1 MIVYVDVL
9 FVVNFFITYLLLLL
23 TKLFIKD
30 NPKMIKLLF
39 SSFIG
44 GAYSLVILVDEL
56 NFFVTA
62 IGKIAVSALIVF
74 IAFGFKRAVVFAKT
88 LGIFY
93 FSNMLLLGVILA
105 IWLIFKPDG
114 ITIHNDVVYF
124 DIPARILL
132 ISALAAYVISLAAV
146 KLYNRTIGKNEI
158 YSLTVLKNDKE
169 VHVYAFADTGNK
181 LKEPFSDYPVIVI
194 DESKISFDTE
204 RIIPF
209 NSVGGEGMLRAFK
222 PDKIIISNGKG
233 SYETDRVY
241 IALSSVDSKDFS
253 AILNPEIINI

>member
-30 NPKMIKLLF
+30 NPKTIRMLAGA
-39 SSFIG
+39 FIG
-44 GAYSLVILVDEL
+44 GAYSLVILADEL
-56 NFFVTA
+56 NFLVTA
-62 IGKIAVSALIVF
+62 IGKIVVSALI
-74 IAFGFKRAVVFAKT
+74 ILMAFGFKRAVVFVKI

-105 IWLIFKPDG
+105 VWLLFKPDG
-114 ITIHNDVVYF
+114 IAIHNDVVYF
-124 DIPARILL
+124 DIPAQTLL
-132 ISALAAYVISLAAV
+132 ISALAAYLVSLAGV
-146 KLYNRTIGKNEI
+146 KIYNRTVGKNEI
-158 YSLTVLKNDKE
+158 YSLTIFKNGKE
-169 VHVYAFADTGNK
+169 VHLYAFADTGNK

-194 DESKISFDTE
+194 DESKISFDAE

-209 NSVGGEGMLRAFK
+209 NSVGGEGMLRAFR
-222 PDKIIISNGKG
+222 PDKVIISNGKG
-233 SYETDRVY
+233 CYETDRVY
-241 IALSSVDSKDFS
+241 IALSSVDAKDFS

>member
-1 MIVYVDVL
+1 MVVYVDVL

-30 NPKMIKLLF
+30 NPKTVRMLAGAF
-39 SSFIG
+39 TG
-44 GAYSLVILVDEL
+44 GVYSLVILADEL
-56 NFFVTA
+56 SFLITA
-62 IGKIAVSALIVF
+62 IGKIAVSALIIF
-74 IAFGFKRAVVFAKT
+74 IAFGFKRVVIFAKT

-105 IWLIFKPDG
+105 VWLIFKPDG
-114 ITIHNDVVYF
+114 IAIHNDVVYF
-124 DIPARILL
+124 DIPAKTLL
-132 ISALAAYVISLAAV
+132 ISALVAYLISLAGV
-146 KLYNRTIGKNEI
+146 KIYNRTIGKNEI
-158 YSLTVLKNDKE
+158 YSLTIFKNDKE
-169 VHVYAFADTGNK
+169 VHLYAFADTGNK

-194 DESKISFDTE
+194 DESKISFETE

-209 NSVGGEGMLRAFK
+209 HSVGGEGMLRAFK
-222 PDKIIISNGKG
+222 PDKVIISNSRGC
-233 SYETDRVY
+233 YETDRVY

>member
-9 FVVNFFITYLLLLL
+9 FVVNFFITYLLLLF
-23 TKLFIKD
+23 TKLFVKD
-30 NPKMIKLLF
+30 NPKIIRMLAGAF
-39 SSFIG
+39 VG
-44 GAYSLVILVDEL
+44 GAYSLVILADEL
-56 NFFVTA
+56 NFLVTA

-74 IAFGFKRAVVFAKT
+74 IAFGFKRASHFAKK

-114 ITIHNDVVYF
+114 IAIHNDVVYF
-124 DIPARILL
+124 DIPAQTLL
-132 ISALAAYVISLAAV
+132 ISALAAYLISLAAV
-146 KLYNRTIGKNEI
+146 KIYNRTIGKNEI
-158 YSLTVLKNDKE
+158 YSLTIIKNNEE
-169 VHVYAFADTGNK
+169 VHLYAFADTGNK

-194 DESKISFDTE
+194 DESKISFETE

-209 NSVGGEGMLRAFK
+209 NSVGGEGMLRAFR
-222 PDKIIISNGKG
+222 PDKVIISNGRG
-233 SYETDRVY
+233 TYETDRVY
-241 IALSSVDSKDFS
+241 IAVSSVESKDFS

>member
-1 MIVYVDVL
+1 MTVYVDVL

-23 TKLFIKD
+23 TKLFVKA
-30 NPKMIKLLF
+30 NPKIVRMLAAAF
-39 SSFIG
+39 VG
-44 GAYSLVILVDEL
+44 GAYSLVILADEL
-56 NFFVTA
+56 HFFVTA
-62 IGKIAVSALIVF
+62 VGKIVVSALIVF
-74 IAFGFKRAVVFAKT
+74 IAFGFKRGAVFAKT

-114 ITIHNDVVYF
+114 IAIHNDVVYF

-132 ISALAAYVISLAAV
+132 ISALAAYLISLAAV
-146 KLYNRTIGKNEI
+146 KIYNRTIGKNEI
-158 YSLTVLKNDKE
+158 YSLTIFKDSQE
-169 VHVYAFADTGNK
+169 VHLYAFADTGNK

-194 DESKISFDTE
+194 DESKISFEPE

-209 NSVGGEGMLRAFK
+209 NSVGGEGMLKAFK
-222 PDKIIISNGKG
+222 PDKVIISNGKG
-233 SYETDRVY
+233 MYETDRVY
-241 IALSSVDSKDFS
+241 IAASSVESKDFS